1 MPNKCCGGGGRRA
14 APCGDWGQ
22 ALGEPRAP
30 QTQLRVA
37 CLECAFYI
45 WLTSASAIGVSLVQ
59 DIARK
64 QRDIKLGTL
73 ETDIDD
79 VFSKLQQ
86 QQKKTEQLSD
96 MVNRLNQEVEE
107 ERSAR
112 RLLEKV
118 LLKMA
123 EEQTLKVVERE
134 CAKERNARDSSMK
147 KMKQYADLIHEKITT
162 REREA
167 AAERQV
173 QRSMIQVLARTRR
186 ALNKLHEQVMN
197 NQGDLEE
204 RIATDIAHLNTRCK
218 ELQAAV
224 DHSSLKASHDNEGV
238 RKEMANN
245 IEILRVNTMDAVG
258 PQ

>member
-1 MPNKCCGGGGRRA
+1 M
-14 APCGDWGQ
+14 
-22 ALGEPRAP
+22 
-30 QTQLRVA
+30 
-37 CLECAFYI
+37 
-45 WLTSASAIGVSLVQ
+45 
-59 DIARK
+59 
-64 QRDIKLGTL
+64 
-73 ETDIDD
+73 DIDT
-79 VFSKLQQ
+79 VLSKLAA
-86 QQKKTEQLSD
+86 QQKKTEQLADS
-96 MVNRLNQEVEE
+96 VNRLNQEVEE

-134 CAKERNARDSSMK
+134 CKKERNARDASME

-167 AAERQV
+167 SAERQV

-204 RIATDIAHLNTRCK
+204 VRGHPGADRIIPA
-218 ELQAAV
+218 
-224 DHSSLKASHDNEGV
+224 
-238 RKEMANN
+238 
-245 IEILRVNTMDAVG
+245 
-258 PQ
+258 

>member
-1 MPNKCCGGGGRRA
+1 LAVLQLCELCSRVL
-14 APCGDWGQ
+14 C
-22 ALGEPRAP
+22 ALS
-30 QTQLRVA
+30 
-37 CLECAFYI
+37 F
-45 WLTSASAIGVSLVQ
+45 VQ

-64 QRDIKLGTL
+64 QRDIKLGTI
-73 ETDIDD
+73 ETDVDE

-86 QQKKTEQLSD
+86 QEKKTEQLSD

-107 ERSAR
+107 ERAAR

-134 CAKERNARDSSMK
+134 CAKERSTRDSSMK

-186 ALNKLHEQVMN
+186 ALNKLHEQVCAPPAVLWSLA
-197 NQGDLEE
+197 QH
-204 RIATDIAHLNTRCK
+204 ATR
-218 ELQAAV
+218 
-224 DHSSLKASHDNEGV
+224 
-238 RKEMANN
+238 
-245 IEILRVNTMDAVG
+245 
-258 PQ
+258 

>member
-1 MPNKCCGGGGRRA
+1 M
-14 APCGDWGQ
+14 
-22 ALGEPRAP
+22 
-30 QTQLRVA
+30 
-37 CLECAFYI
+37 
-45 WLTSASAIGVSLVQ
+45 
-59 DIARK
+59 
-64 QRDIKLGTL
+64 
-73 ETDIDD
+73 DIDT
-79 VFSKLQQ
+79 VLSKLAA
-86 QQKKTEQLSD
+86 QQKKTEQLADS
-96 MVNRLNQEVEE
+96 VNRLNQEVEE

-134 CAKERNARDSSMK
+134 CAKERNARNASMD

-167 AAERQV
+167 SAERQV

-204 RIATDIAHLNTRCK
+204 VRGQPCADRLVPARRCSIEPVHPPVSNLRMSRSRSATVNMMNALCIHPCPHRELRRILHI
-218 ELQAAV
+218 
-224 DHSSLKASHDNEGV
+224 
-238 RKEMANN
+238 
-245 IEILRVNTMDAVG
+245 
-258 PQ
+258 

>member
-1 MPNKCCGGGGRRA
+1 VRVCLRSVEGGGPLSIRSDR
-14 APCGDWGQ
+14 PS
-22 ALGEPRAP
+22 PRFNASN
-30 QTQLRVA
+30 V
-37 CLECAFYI
+37 
-45 WLTSASAIGVSLVQ
+45 SASELVSPTVSLATIDDTLARQ

-64 QRDIKLGTL
+64 QRDLKLGTL
-73 ETDIDD
+73 ETDID
-79 VFSKLQQ
+79 VVLSKLAS
-86 QQKKTEQLSD
+86 QQKKTEQLAD
-96 MVNRLNQEVEE
+96 HVNRLNQEVEE

-134 CAKERNARDSSMK
+134 CAKERNARDASMK

-204 RIATDIAHLNTRCK
+204 VRTPFHCTQSCKKSYRQPPSRRGPSSRPVCSGQTD
-218 ELQAAV
+218 
-224 DHSSLKASHDNEGV
+224 
-238 RKEMANN
+238 
-245 IEILRVNTMDAVG
+245 
-258 PQ
+258 